1 MPYPILSLG
10 ASVYVSWIFG
20 KIDESD
26 DIRRLVHLSV
36 SSWAVGCVNCT
47 AIKLTLEIFACTV
60 KGRLLVG
67 SQLSKL
73 CGDTPILNYTIVER
87 SNC

>member
-26 DIRRLVHLSV
+26 DIHRLVHLSV

-47 AIKLTLEIFACTV
+47 DIKSKLKIFACTV
-60 KGRLLVG
+60 KGRLLEPIIKTMWRYPNF
-67 SQLSKL
+67 KL
-73 CGDTPILNYTIVER
+73 H
-87 SNC
+87 NCRTL

>member
-20 KIDESD
+20 KIDKSD
-26 DIRRLVHLSV
+26 DIHRLVHLSV

-47 AIKLTLEIFACTV
+47 AIKLTLKIFACTV
-60 KGRLLVG
+60 KGRLLVR

-73 CGDTPILNYTIVER
+73 CGDTPILNYTIAER
-87 SNC
+87 FIC